1 MELVNGN
8 IGVLGHSGFV
18 GKALLEALPGAIGIS
33 LRDDTWVSKM
43 MQCTVIINLVGK
55 AHDHKGMASEQDYYN
70 TNLELSKNIFEV
82 FLQSPVNLLVHISS
96 LAALEEF
103 ESSIPLQESD
113 ACNPVSWYGKS
124 KRSAEEWLLSQELP
138 PGKRIII
145 LRPPMIHGP
154 GDKGNLGLLY
164 KMIKRGIPYPLASF
178 DNKRS
183 FISIDNF
190 VFFIKK
196 IFEKYECLPSGIY
209 HISDDEYISTK
220 QIIGVIKEITGK
232 NVSNFALPKYIVKA
246 VARLGDFLPI
256 PLNSK
261 RLKKMTG
268 DLLVSNEKIKNYLE
282 MERLPLTAVEG
293 MKKTIGSFLKEKV

>member
-55 AHDHKGMASEQDYYN
+55 AHDHQGMASEHDYYY
-70 TNLELSKNIFEV
+70 TNLELSKNIFQV
-82 FLQSPVNLLVHISS
+82 FLQSSVNLLVHISS

-103 ESSIPLQESD
+103 ESTIPLQESD
-113 ACNPVSWYGKS
+113 PCNPVSWYGKS
-124 KRSAEEWLLSQELP
+124 KRSAEEWLLSQKLP
-138 PGKRIII
+138 PEKRLII
-145 LRPPMIHGP
+145 LRPPMIHGS

-164 KMIKRGIPYPLASF
+164 KIIRRGIPYPLASF

-190 VFFIKK
+190 VFFIKQVV
-196 IFEKYECLPSGIY
+196 EKHECLPSGIY

-232 NVSNFALPKYIVKA
+232 NVSDFALPKYIVKA

-282 MERLPLTAVEG
+282 MERLPLTAIEG
-293 MKKTIGSFLKEKV
+293 MKKTIGSFLNEKV